1 MNQIPRAEYK
11 SASSRRRT
19 SLKRVHLR
27 EEKRW
32 I

>member
-11 SASSRRRT
+11 SAGSRRT

-27 EEKRW
+27 EERDE
-32 I
+32 